1 MRQDDKTNEKV
12 SMAATK
18 KLSADMTAALTSDSG
33 PLAPGQL
40 PSVKVSSE
48 AGAKKMMQA
57 LDDDKTTVVKRK
69 KEKDPA
75 KDKPSETLEPKTH
88 LESGT

>member
-1 MRQDDKTNEKV
+1 
-12 SMAATK
+12 MAATK

-40 PSVKVSSE
+40 PNVKVASE
-48 AGAKKMMQA
+48 AGAKRLTQA
-57 LDDDKTTVVKRK
+57 LDDDKTAVVKKK
-69 KEKDPA
+69 KEKDP
-75 KDKPSETLEPKTH
+75 KDTPSETLEPKTP